1 MTDSFDTRCI
11 ISLDCMSVHLMCAYA
26 AIIDCITR
34 KGSFHKSERSETK
47 ETVKDEDLI
56 SFFSRSRFVNFKP
69 KLTVTIHCPSIII

>member
-1 MTDSFDTRCI
+1 MTDSFGTRCI

-47 ETVKDEDLI
+47 ETVKDKDKRHKFL
-56 SFFSRSRFVNFKP
+56 FTFK
-69 KLTVTIHCPSIII
+69 ICQF

>member
-1 MTDSFDTRCI
+1 MTDSFGTRCI

-34 KGSFHKSERSETK
+34 KGSFHKSERSETN
-47 ETVKDEDLI
+47 ETVKDKDI

-69 KLTVTIHCPSIII
+69 NLTVATHCPPIII